1 MTSQLLLIEDDEG
14 AAYVTLK
21 RLKAAGF
28 TVAVDVVRDGME
40 AIAYLTC
47 QGGYSNRTTGNPS
60 LILLDLKLP
69 ELDGFEVLK
78 LIRTNP
84 ALSTIPIFILS
95 ASNTEEDKYRSAL
108 LGVSKYL
115 VKPLDMHEFEMEA
128 AKVFSPSI
136 SSSASLH

>member
-1 MTSQLLLIEDDEG
+1 MTSHLLLIEDDEG

-28 TVAVDVVRDGME
+28 TVGVDVVRDGME
-40 AIAYLTC
+40 AIDYLTC
-47 QGGYSNRTTGNPS
+47 QGSYKNRTSSNPS

-84 ALSTIPIFILS
+84 ALSTIPVFILS
-95 ASNTEEDKYRSAL
+95 ASDTEEYKYRSAL

-115 VKPLDMHEFEMEA
+115 VKPLDMHEFELEA
-128 AKVFSPSI
+128 TKVFSPPNPFI
-136 SSSASLH
+136 H

>member
-1 MTSQLLLIEDDEG
+1 MTSQLLLIEDDES

-28 TVAVDVVRDGME
+28 TVAVDVVRDGLE
-40 AIAYLTC
+40 AIDYLTR
-47 QGGYSNRTTGNPS
+47 QGSYRNRTSGNPS

-84 ALSTIPIFILS
+84 ALSAIPVFILS

-115 VKPLDMHEFEMEA
+115 VKPLDMHEFGLEA
-128 AKVFSPSI
+128 TKVFNPSPS
-136 SSSASLH
+136 SNPSLH